1 MAAVSKKDLISS
13 IRRDLGMPKAECD
26 KSSALQESY
35 VTQAKS
41 FNLSTEL
48 LSAKNKRS
56 HQELFEK
63 YVENLNTVSAK
74 LDTVSRDDADL
85 NSSDFRALKIDECYN
100 LNASFLHAQFFEN
113 VSDVQSTIAMDT
125 LPFLRLERDFGTFD
139 AWQKDFIACALSA
152 RNGWA
157 VTVYNSYLNRY
168 VNVIVDLHSVN
179 VPFASYPVVVL
190 DCWEHAYYRDY
201 LSDRKSYVYGMMKE
215 LNWDVIEARFKKA
228 EKIAKVM
235 AG

>member
-1 MAAVSKKDLISS
+1 MAISKNDLIAS
-13 IRRDLGMPKAECD
+13 IRQDLGLSEHEEPKV
-26 KSSALQESY
+26 LQESY

-41 FNLSTEL
+41 YNLNTEL
-48 LSAKNKRS
+48 LSPKSKRA

-63 YVENLNTVSAK
+63 YVDDLNEVSAK
-74 LDTVSRDDADL
+74 LDTVSRDDANL
-85 NSSDFRALKIDECYN
+85 NASEFRSLKIDEVYN
-100 LNASFLHAQFFEN
+100 LNASFLHAMFFEN
-113 VSDVQSTIAMDT
+113 ISDLQSTIAMDT
-125 LPFLRLERDFGTFD
+125 LPFLRLERDFGSFD

-168 VNVIVDLHSVN
+168 MNVAVDLHSQN
-179 VPFASYPVVVL
+179 VPFSSYPVIVV
-190 DCWEHAYYRDY
+190 DCWEHTYYRDY

-215 LNWDVIEARFKKA
+215 LNWDAIEARFKKA